1 MISVVVKNA
10 AKIQRNIVVNRC
22 VLRNYIKWR
31 RFCTKCR
38 SGSMKYVC
46 HFCPDYHSTPFS
58 GHSAFL
64 LQQAVSCQNFQ
75 YFCGAIL
82 KLLVLCFYNNNL

>member
-38 SGSMKYVC
+38 SGSMKYKFGGC
-46 HFCPDYHSTPFS
+46 NAN
-58 GHSAFL
+58 GRKA
-64 LQQAVSCQNFQ
+64 N
-75 YFCGAIL
+75 G
-82 KLLVLCFYNNNL
+82 